1 MQRADS
7 SALPPR
13 RHLPRALAELLGLVA
28 PPACVS
34 CRAPVARAEV
44 LVCAQC
50 LRGLPWLRGRR
61 CPRCALPRHPARG
74 CPAAGAAFAGA
85 WAPLAYEGSARALV
99 GALKFRGALAVA
111 GLMGAQ
117 LAAHLPRGLV
127 GVTPPGAVTPPEG
140 LVGVTPPG
148 AAVGVTPPGAAAGVT
163 APGIVV
169 GVTPPGA
176 VVGASAPAALV
187 PVPPHPVRRRRRGFD
202 PAAELAAALAA
213 RTALPLAPMLRR
225 RDRAPRQ
232 VGLGRAQRRG
242 PGRFVIE
249 ATRAPPARALLIDD
263 VHTTGAT
270 LDACARALVAAGCG
284 EVVAVTYARA
294 L

>member
-1 MQRADS
+1 MQSEGRTAW
-7 SALPPR
+7 PR
-13 RHLPRALAELLGLVA
+13 RRLAGRPPLAGLAAEFLGLVA
-28 PPACVS
+28 PPACVA
-34 CRAPVARAEV
+34 CGAPVARAEV
-44 LVCAQC
+44 LVCAPC
-50 LRGLPWLRGRR
+50 LRSLPWLRGRR

-74 CPAAGAAFAGA
+74 CPAGGAAFAGA

-99 GALKFRGALAVA
+99 AALKFRGALAVA

-117 LAAHLPRGLV
+117 LAAHLPAALRGPRA
-127 GVTPPGAVTPPEG
+127 TT
-140 LVGVTPPG
+140 G
-148 AAVGVTPPGAAAGVT
+148 AATVARGSSEVPLPV
-163 APGIVV
+163 
-169 GVTPPGA
+169 
-176 VVGASAPAALV
+176 LV

-213 RTALPLAPMLRR
+213 RTELPVAPILRR

-242 PGRFVIE
+242 AGRLVIE

-284 EVVAVTYARA
+284 QVVAVTYARA